1 MKKSKSNFFVT
12 LAALGGMTTALLACT
27 VFEGHETGGQY
38 VDDTTITSKVK
49 AQMIDEPSLRSYSPQ
64 IHVETMQ
71 GVVQLSGFVNSE
83 NSKERAAAIASHV
96 RGVTGVKN
104 DIVVKGD

>member
-1 MKKSKSNFFVT
+1 MKKSNFFVT
-12 LAALGGMTTALLACT
+12 LAALGIMTTSLLACT
-27 VFEGHETGGQY
+27 VFEGHESGGQY

-49 AQMIDEPSLRSYSPQ
+49 AQFVDDPSLRSTSPQ

-71 GVVQLSGFVNSE
+71 GVVQLSGFVSSE
-83 NSKERAAAIASHV
+83 NSKERATEIASHV

-104 DIVVKGD
+104 DIIVKGN